1 MTILKELLYTISS
14 LPQIVNVSST
24 NTPNEN
30 IDTKNLEKLLS
41 FINAQEGTINKIVNG
56 KGLYQKRF
64 ETLTLEEKKNFF
76 KEVMRNSATT
86 KEQKNIIEEKLKDDK
101 FVNEHLDS
109 FFDSTIQN
117 IIRAKSNENKSK
129 KQLKNDLKEKKRLET
144 DPEHYINDS
153 SEVSS
158 KEIYAELKQLEGIL
172 KEYEIIL
179 KPLLKKIEM
188 IETIKYSLNLLQI
201 LLAASIVATTMVGIF
216 FPPALTA
223 IPHLS
228 LASFAIGAIQIALEM
243 YVTELKQ
250 LNNNNQ
256 NLLKALS
263 VAFRGYGQLGVEK
276 LLSKSYTRIDK
287 IYGSNLT
294 NKLNIILAIW
304 SGIQNIRSAIASENE
319 IRQIISL
326 RDKMHTLSKG
336 FISRW
341 INFRERN
348 IFVVIEETKQHGDY
362 HEDGYGGQ
370 NILFKN
376 LDENKIYTLE
386 EMLAMP
392 NQYLLM
398 YKLIKVHD
406 KNKGWYIRSLPNDIK
421 EDNLG

>member
-158 KEIYAELKQLEGIL
+158 KKIYAELKQLEGIL

-216 FPPALTA
+216 FSPALTA

-287 IYGSNLT
+287 IYGFNLT

-319 IRQIISL
+319 IRQMISL

>member
-158 KEIYAELKQLEGIL
+158 KKIYAELKQLEGIL

-341 INFRERN
+341 INFHERN

>member
-101 FVNEHLDS
+101 LVNEHLDS

-158 KEIYAELKQLEGIL
+158 KKIYAELKQLEGIL

-256 NLLKALS
+256 NLLKVLS

-336 FISRW
+336 FISR
-341 INFRERN
+341 
-348 IFVVIEETKQHGDY
+348 
-362 HEDGYGGQ
+362 
-370 NILFKN
+370 
-376 LDENKIYTLE
+376 
-386 EMLAMP
+386 
-392 NQYLLM
+392 
-398 YKLIKVHD
+398 
-406 KNKGWYIRSLPNDIK
+406 
-421 EDNLG
+421 

>member
-101 FVNEHLDS
+101 FVNEHLDL

-158 KEIYAELKQLEGIL
+158 KKIYAELKQLEGIL

>member
-101 FVNEHLDS
+101 FANEHLDS

-158 KEIYAELKQLEGIL
+158 KKIYAELKQLEGIL

-201 LLAASIVATTMVGIF
+201 LLAASIAATTMVGIF

-263 VAFRGYGQLGVEK
+263 VAFRGYGQLGIEK

-362 HEDGYGGQ
+362 HDGYGGQ

-376 LDENKIYTLE
+376 LEENKIYTLE
-386 EMLAMP
+386 EMLAMS

-398 YKLIKVHD
+398 HKLIKVHD

>member
-158 KEIYAELKQLEGIL
+158 KKIYAELKQLEGIL

-179 KPLLKKIEM
+179 KPLLKKNEM

>member
-24 NTPNEN
+24 NSPNEN

-158 KEIYAELKQLEGIL
+158 KKIYAELKQLEGIL

-386 EMLAMP
+386 EMLVMP

>member
-41 FINAQEGTINKIVNG
+41 FINAREGTINKIVNG

-158 KEIYAELKQLEGIL
+158 KKIYAELKQLEGIL

>member
-158 KEIYAELKQLEGIL
+158 KKIYAELKQLEGIL

-386 EMLAMP
+386 EMLAMS

>member
-41 FINAQEGTINKIVNG
+41 FINTQEGTINKIVNG

-64 ETLTLEEKKNFF
+64 ETLTLEEEKNFF

-158 KEIYAELKQLEGIL
+158 KKIYAELKQLEGIL

>member
-158 KEIYAELKQLEGIL
+158 KKIYAELKQLEGIL

-376 LDENKIYTLE
+376 LEENKIYTLE
-386 EMLAMP
+386 EMLAMSD
-392 NQYLLM
+392 QYLLM
-398 YKLIKVHD
+398 HKLIKVHD